1 MTTIPPTPPKI
12 DIDFTDAQ
20 LTGHGG
26 WAFLARRARTLDL
39 PQALAQAVQLKCRRR
54 GASDAEMLW
63 SLIASLAVGNG
74 ALSDLDAL
82 RSDAVGCRLLGLRQ
96 APSSR
101 RAGEYLAR
109 FGAADVTAL
118 LEVARRLS
126 QAIAPKV
133 IAHELA
139 TRGYVPLF
147 IDGTAI
153 EVDGQL
159 FEQAAPG
166 YSGETQYWLHGVFI
180 GSLWSSGR
188 LHPGGVDVAAGW
200 RDQLEQD
207 ITPLLAVDT
216 PVWARVDNA
225 YYRGNFVRY
234 CQQHGWDYSISVT
247 NDTFRRPVLD
257 VLEGLPERAWTDIGL
272 GESATR
278 VYHRPQGWTEHPY
291 VVVRRLYDGPQ
302 QRLMP
307 AYTVILVSRDDL
319 PLAEL
324 VRRHRGKQGQEN
336 AFKGPLIDMDLHHP
350 PCRRFHAN
358 QAFYVCGQIA
368 QLLLRAVQ
376 YELLPTTARRHGLRP
391 LIRYLMRTVARL
403 VRTGRRWRLDFAKNN
418 FHLDWLFYAACQLE

>member
-26 WAFLARRARTLDL
+26 WALLARMARSLDL
-39 PQALAQAVQLKCRRR
+39 PRALVQAVQLKCRRR

-63 SLIASLAVGNG
+63 SLIASLAAGNG

-82 RSDAVGCRLLGLRQ
+82 RADAVGCRLLGLRQ

-109 FGAADVTAL
+109 FAAEDVAAL
-118 LEVARRLS
+118 LAVARRLS
-126 QAIAPKV
+126 QAIAPAV
-133 IAHELA
+133 IAHEVA
-139 TRGYVPLF
+139 THGYVPVF

-159 FEQAAPG
+159 FERAAPG
-166 YSGETQYWLHGVFI
+166 YNGETQYWLHGVFL
-180 GSLWSSGR
+180 GGLWSSGR

-200 RDQLEQD
+200 REQLEQD
-207 ITPLLAVDT
+207 VTPLLAAGT
-216 PVWARVDNA
+216 PVWVRADNA
-225 YYRGNFVRY
+225 YYRGDFVRY
-234 CQQHGWDYSISVT
+234 CQQQGWDYSVSVT
-247 NDTFRRPVLD
+247 HDSYRRPVLE
-257 VLEGLPERAWTDIGL
+257 VLEGLPERAWTEIGL
-272 GESATR
+272 GESATL
-278 VYHRPQGWTEHPY
+278 VYHRPHGWTEHPY

-319 PLAEL
+319 PLAQL

-336 AFKGPLIDMDLHHP
+336 AFKGPLIDLDLHHP

-376 YELLPTTARRHGLRP
+376 YQLLPTAARRHGLRP
-391 LIRYLMRTVARL
+391 LIRHLMRTVARL
-403 VRTGRRWRLDFAKNN
+403 VRSGRRWRLDFAKNN